1 VLKELLNEL
10 VSIDEVIAGSERELL
25 VVSKLRDYFT
35 ELGLEV
41 KLHPINVI
49 TWEDIACDVNGY
61 ICRCLPPIT
70 TSEVRGKLTDNIVES
85 YGKVLLLSTTD
96 FPDNVWVLYNLAV
109 EAGAEAVIFYDSY
122 PGRFRRIVVSGI
134 WSYSFGSGRP
144 PPIPA
149 VHMRFEDG
157 VKMKELIGKYVELRC
172 KTDIRGGVGYNV
184 EVVIGGSREGE
195 VLVSAHHDR
204 WFTGYRDNV
213 VGLYTL
219 LKLAEVVSKSR
230 IKHTLRLVSFTA
242 EEFGNPNLS
251 PWYWSYGSREFVR
264 NTDLSNLEFV
274 VNLDTAC
281 MEPIRVNA
289 TGPEI
294 GKFFIKYSTLKYS
307 YEGFDHPYSDG
318 ISFSSLGIPTV
329 TLHNLRDIDDV
340 YHTDLDT
347 YYNNESLIDRLVVWI
362 VNIVNNYSLESL
374 EFKEY
379 YEYLKNSLPP
389 ELDGIV
395 SKVLTVG
402 DLLKLSKVFRLISKE
417 LVKPV
422 AIGSYRDLNKD
433 LITVLAPHALVINN
447 LRRGSRVD
455 VIVAGDE
462 EVLCCN
468 PSISDEEVI
477 SKYIEH
483 LKQVLNNILSIAT

>member
-1 VLKELLNEL
+1 MLKELLKEL
-10 VSIDEVIAGSERELL
+10 VSVNDVVAGSEKELF
-25 VVSKLRDYFT
+25 VVRKLRDYFI
-35 ELGLEV
+35 ELGLDV

-49 TWEDIACDVNGY
+49 TWEDIKCDVNDY

-70 TSEVRGKLTDNIVES
+70 TSEVRGKLTDKIEES
-85 YGKVLLLSTTD
+85 YGKVLLLSTTE

-122 PGRFRRIVVSGI
+122 PGRFRRIVVSGV
-134 WSYSFGSGRP
+134 WSYSFRSGKL

-157 VKMKELIGKYVELRC
+157 IRMRKLIGRYVELRC
-172 KTDIRGGVGYNV
+172 KTDIRGGTGYNV
-184 EVVIGGSREGE
+184 EVVVGGGEGE

-204 WFTGYRDNV
+204 WFTGYRDNI

-219 LKLAEVVSKSR
+219 LKLAEVLSKLR
-230 IKHTLRLVSFTA
+230 VKHTLRLVSFTA
-242 EEFGNPNLS
+242 EEFGNPDLS

-264 NTDLSNLEFV
+264 SVDLSSLRFV
-274 VNLDTAC
+274 INLDTAC

-294 GKFFIKYSTLKYS
+294 GKFFIKYSTIKYS

-318 ISFSSLGIPTV
+318 LSFSSLGIPTV
-329 TLHNLRDIDDV
+329 TLHNLRDIDEV

-347 YYNNESLIDRLVVWI
+347 YYNNELLIDGLVTWI
-362 VNIVNNYSLESL
+362 VNVVNNYSLEGL

-379 YEYLKNSLPP
+379 YEYLKNSLPS
-389 ELDGIV
+389 ELDDVV
-395 SKVLTVG
+395 SKILTVH
-402 DLLKLSKVFRLISKE
+402 DLSKLSKMFKLISKE

-447 LRRGSRVD
+447 LRRGSRVG

-462 EVLCCN
+462 DVLCCN
-468 PSISDEEVI
+468 LGTSDNEII
-477 SKYIEH
+477 SKYIEY
-483 LKQVLNNILSIAT
+483 LRQVLNNILSIVEI

>member
-1 VLKELLNEL
+1 
-10 VSIDEVIAGSERELL
+10 
-25 VVSKLRDYFT
+25 
-35 ELGLEV
+35 
-41 KLHPINVI
+41 
-49 TWEDIACDVNGY
+49 
-61 ICRCLPPIT
+61 
-70 TSEVRGKLTDNIVES
+70 
-85 YGKVLLLSTTD
+85 
-96 FPDNVWVLYNLAV
+96 
-109 EAGAEAVIFYDSY
+109 
-122 PGRFRRIVVSGI
+122 
-134 WSYSFGSGRP
+134 
-144 PPIPA
+144 
-149 VHMRFEDG
+149 
-157 VKMKELIGKYVELRC
+157 
-172 KTDIRGGVGYNV
+172 
-184 EVVIGGSREGE
+184 
-195 VLVSAHHDR
+195 
-204 WFTGYRDNV
+204 
-213 VGLYTL
+213 
-219 LKLAEVVSKSR
+219 
-230 IKHTLRLVSFTA
+230 
-242 EEFGNPNLS
+242 
-251 PWYWSYGSREFVR
+251 VR

-347 YYNNESLIDRLVVWI
+347 YYNNEALIDRLVVWI
-362 VNIVNNYSLESL
+362 VNVVNNYSLESL

-389 ELDGIV
+389 ELGGIV

-468 PSISDEEVI
+468 PSISDDEVI

>member
-1 VLKELLNEL
+1 MLEELLKEL
-10 VSIDEVIAGSERELL
+10 VSVNDVVAGSEKELL
-25 VVSKLRDYFT
+25 VVRKLRDYFI
-35 ELGLEV
+35 ELGLDV

-49 TWEDIACDVNGY
+49 TWEDIRCDVNDY

-70 TSEVRGKLTDNIVES
+70 TSEVRGKLTDKIEES
-85 YGKVLLLSTTD
+85 YGKVLLLSTTE

-122 PGRFRRIVVSGI
+122 PGRFRRIVVSGV
-134 WSYSFGSGRP
+134 WSYSFSSGKF

-157 VKMKELIGKYVELRC
+157 IRMRELIGKYVELRC
-172 KTDIRGGVGYNV
+172 KTDIRGGTGYNV
-184 EVVIGGSREGE
+184 EVVVGGGEGE

-204 WFTGYRDNV
+204 WFTGYRDNI

-219 LKLAEVVSKSR
+219 LKLADVLSKSSV
-230 IKHTLRLVSFTA
+230 KYTLRLVSFTA
-242 EEFGNPNLS
+242 EEFGSPNLS

-264 NTDLSNLEFV
+264 NVDLSSLRFV

-294 GKFFIKYSTLKYS
+294 GKFFIKYSTIKYS

-318 ISFSSLGIPTV
+318 LSFSSLGIPTV

-347 YYNNESLIDRLVVWI
+347 YYNNELLIDRLVTWI
-362 VNIVNNYSLESL
+362 VNVVNNYSLEGL

-389 ELDGIV
+389 ELDDVV
-395 SKVLTVG
+395 SKILTVH
-402 DLLKLSKVFRLISKE
+402 DLSKLSKVFKLISKK

-433 LITVLAPHALVINN
+433 LTTVLAPHALVINN
-447 LRRGSRVD
+447 LRRGSRVG

-462 EVLCCN
+462 DVLCCDLGT
-468 PSISDEEVI
+468 SDNEII
-477 SKYIEH
+477 SKYIEY
-483 LKQVLNNILSIAT
+483 LRQVLNNILSFMER